1 MTIKNYTKEF
11 DYNLKLAS
19 PVMLGMIGHIMVSF
33 ADNIMVGQ
41 LGAKELAAVSLGNS
55 FFFIAMSLGVGF
67 ATAITPLVAEA
78 DSSKNI
84 QGVKNSLKHGLIL
97 CTCLSLA
104 LLIGIFV
111 SLPLMEKMNQ
121 PQDVVLLAMPYLK
134 IIAISLVPLVIFEG
148 LKRFSDGLSKT
159 KYPMYAAVFSNVINI
174 VLNYLLIFGMLGFP
188 KLGIVGAGI
197 GTLISRVL
205 MVLFILIIFFKKE
218 KIRIYFS
225 NLNFKTTEKAVFKK
239 IFEIGIPSA
248 LQMLFEVG
256 IFTAAIWLSGT
267 LGKIYQAAN
276 QIAFNLSAITFMVG
290 VGLGVAAMIRVG
302 NQKGLSDFLSLRRIA
317 ISVFLLTIL
326 IEIVF
331 AIIFLVYN
339 EWLPTIYL
347 DTNNPEKLVENSEV
361 ILIASKLLI
370 IVALFQ
376 IFDGLQVAIL
386 GALRGMQDVK
396 IPTLIAFISYWVIG
410 FPLCYYLGLHTPLK
424 STGIWIGLLV
434 GLASASLLL
443 YLRFNYLT
451 KKLLSK

>member
-1 MTIKNYTKEF
+1 MINNYSKEF
-11 DYNLKLAS
+11 GYNLKLAS
-19 PVMLGMIGHIMVSF
+19 PVMLGMVGHIMVSF

-78 DSSKNI
+78 DSSKNTRA
-84 QGVKNSLKHGLIL
+84 VTSSLKHGLIL
-97 CTCLSLA
+97 CVCISLA
-104 LLIGIFV
+104 LLLGMLFSV
-111 SLPLMEKMNQ
+111 PLMEKMNQ
-121 PQDVVLLAMPYLK
+121 PKDVVVLAMPYLK
-134 IIAISLVPLVIFEG
+134 IIAISIVPLVIFEG

-159 KYPMYAAVFSNVINI
+159 KYPMYAAVFSNALNI
-174 VLNYLLIFGMLGFP
+174 ILNYLLIFGMFGFP
-188 KLGIVGAGI
+188 KLGIIGAGI
-197 GTLISRVL
+197 GTLISRIL
-205 MVLFILIIFFKKE
+205 MVLFIILIFFNKD
-218 KIRIYFS
+218 KIKTYF
-225 NLNFKTTEKAVFKK
+225 LNIDFLKTEKKVFKK
-239 IFEIGIPSA
+239 IFNLGFPSA

-302 NQKGLSDFLSLRRIA
+302 NQKGLSDFISLRRIA

-326 IEIVF
+326 IEIIF
-331 AIIFLVYN
+331 AIIFLVFN
-339 EWLPTIYL
+339 EWLPTLYL
-347 DTNNPEKLVENSEV
+347 ETNNPEKIVENSEV
-361 ILIASKLLI
+361 ILIASQLLI

-396 IPTLIAFISYWVIG
+396 VPTLIAFISYWVIG
-410 FPLCYYLGLHTPLK
+410 FPICYYLGLHTPLK
-424 STGIWIGLLV
+424 SVGIWIGLLI
-434 GLASASLLL
+434 GLGSASLLIFI
-443 YLRFNYLT
+443 RFHYLT
-451 KKLLSK
+451 KKLISK